1 GNSQDREREFSRH
14 LEWDEKTGRP
24 IYKNREPEWDER
36 SNRSLP
42 KELRE
47 KEFDERS
54 ERSERSIRLLQKENR
69 DSDWDDRSSLA
80 SPRDRRI
87 FEHEDKS
94 HRLRVKDSKESLND
108 RRTSRVRDSEWDERG
123 QRIPRDSRKNEWD
136 SRGPRP
142 SPKNHWENHWDER
155 IRRPSPKDMEWNN
168 SRSRGMEWNNNGRRM
183 SKDSNWTETTD
194 RETYSEGPYDDN
206 DSVSEFELAQSREN
220 YKEKRSMSEPMERM
234 GSPLRPLQK
243 ESQKTE
249 RVVSPPHVTH
259 RAMDLDE
266 REFKNL
272 NEVADVTENSL
283 NEESTS
289 DNLVEKKSN
298 RTSIYITDDVWKQLS
313 NTLDGTINPFFVNP
327 EERFK
332 NGNEAEAVLSPIQ
345 EVEIPELL
353 NTSEGTSLRKN
364 TIIKISEKD
373 NSTPLI
379 HSEDQKTMATE
390 ANIPVS
396 DTSNVNNLTDSIEK
410 KDSTTVVADSSATI
424 VPMTEEPSQSVS
436 TESKRNSA
444 STASKRNSVS
454 SARERALK
462 NIESMQYPSVILSPV
477 IWNRFLTLDI
487 HSRNIF
493 IDSSFPVPTQERKLL
508 LVTLLAHLNNHEVD
522 YYLFRKLTRLSK
534 EISLKNRE
542 LADDI
547 WEYGE
552 RFGELMNALIG
563 FLTETENSE
572 MKENAIILL
581 AQFLE
586 NQFDYILN
594 QRLERDILRVLIECR
609 AESSN
614 AIYFHAEEILENYVQ
629 RIDSNAGLYALIDI
643 MESNLFKN
651 KADSDA
657 QSRMKASAFVVLSRI
672 VMRFDKGSLK
682 RQIGIIVPL
691 TIKGFGDSSPSIRKS
706 VVDALVALYLVLG
719 DDNTFFE
726 YLRGLSP
733 AQLNLLYY
741 YFDKNR
747 SQPLKQRQLD

>member
-1 GNSQDREREFSRH
+1 
-14 LEWDEKTGRP
+14 
-24 IYKNREPEWDER
+24 
-36 SNRSLP
+36 
-42 KELRE
+42 
-47 KEFDERS
+47 
-54 ERSERSIRLLQKENR
+54 
-69 DSDWDDRSSLA
+69 
-80 SPRDRRI
+80 
-87 FEHEDKS
+87 
-94 HRLRVKDSKESLND
+94 
-108 RRTSRVRDSEWDERG
+108 
-123 QRIPRDSRKNEWD
+123 
-136 SRGPRP
+136 
-142 SPKNHWENHWDER
+142 
-155 IRRPSPKDMEWNN
+155 DMEWNN
-168 SRSRGMEWNNNGRRM
+168 NRSRGMEWTNNGRRM

-194 RETYSEGPYDDN
+194 RETFSEGPYDDN
-206 DSVSEFELAQSREN
+206 DSVSEFELAQSRDN

-243 ESQKTE
+243 EPQRTE
-249 RVVSPPHVTH
+249 RVVSPPHVAH
-259 RAMDLDE
+259 QAIDLDE
-266 REFKNL
+266 RDFKNL

-289 DNLVEKKSN
+289 DNLVDKKSN
-298 RTSIYITDDVWKQLS
+298 RTSIFITDDVWKQLS

-332 NGNEAEAVLSPIQ
+332 NVEADAVLSPIQ

-353 NTSEGTSLRKN
+353 NTPEGTSLRKN
-364 TIIKISEKD
+364 TVIKISEKD
-373 NSTPLI
+373 DSTPLI

-396 DTSNVNNLTDSIEK
+396 DASCVNNLTDSIEK
-410 KDSTTVVADSSATI
+410 KDLMTVVADSSANI
-424 VPMTEEPSQSVS
+424 VSMTEEPSQSVS
-436 TESKRNSA
+436 T
-444 STASKRNSVS
+444 ASKRDSVS
-454 SARERALK
+454 SARERASK
-462 NIESMQYPSVILSPV
+462 HIE
-477 IWNRFLTLDI
+477 N
-487 HSRNIF
+487 
-493 IDSSFPVPTQERKLL
+493 SSFPVSTQERKLL

-522 YYLFRKLTRLSK
+522 YYLFRKLARLSK
-534 EISLKNRE
+534 EISLKNKE

-552 RFGELMNALIG
+552 RFRELMNALIG

-581 AQFLE
+581 DQFLE

-614 AIYFHAEEILENYVQ
+614 AIYFHAEEILENYVH
-629 RIDSNAGLYALIDI
+629 RIDSSTGLYALIDI

-651 KADSDA
+651 KEDSDA
-657 QSRMKASAFVVLSRI
+657 QSRMKASAFAVLSRI

-691 TIKGFGDSSPSIRKS
+691 TIKGFGDSRPSIRKS
-706 VVDALVALYLVLG
+706 VVDALVALYSVLG